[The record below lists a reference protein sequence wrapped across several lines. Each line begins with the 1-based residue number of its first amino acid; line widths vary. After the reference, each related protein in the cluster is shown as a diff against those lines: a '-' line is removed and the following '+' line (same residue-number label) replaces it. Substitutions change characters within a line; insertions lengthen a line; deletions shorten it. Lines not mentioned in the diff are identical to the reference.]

1 MKVYYYLYMA
11 YQLVSGVHADDS
23 SGTSHYSYDSKSL
36 RSIPSSDEE
45 DNGKKRLESPQYN
58 SDNGFGQ
65 VHFQLGMEFDTIAI
79 FKDAVKDYTINL
91 GREVKWIKN
100 DLTRC
105 KARCKVKD
113 YPWEIYCARSKAA
126 RSFQVKTFIKEHS
139 CWKCFQELTS

>member
-1 MKVYYYLYMA
+1 MA

-23 SGTSHYSYDSKSL
+23 SGTSHYSYDSESL

-45 DNGKKRLESPQYN
+45 DSGKKRLESPQYN

-65 VHFQLGMEFDTIAI
+65 VHFELGMEFDTIAI

-113 YPWEIYCARSKAA
+113 YPWEIYCAWSKAA